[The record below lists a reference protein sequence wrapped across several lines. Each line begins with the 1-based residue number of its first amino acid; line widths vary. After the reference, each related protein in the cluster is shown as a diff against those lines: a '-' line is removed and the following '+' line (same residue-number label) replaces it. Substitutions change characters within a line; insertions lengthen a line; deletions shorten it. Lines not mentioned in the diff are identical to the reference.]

1 MSRLLFLTLYTYTF
15 ALAPAHPD
23 LDNLGTVGGNVTAPQ
38 IPRGCGSLSHSL
50 HHPGPRPRPLTPHPS
65 QVYSGDEG
73 AHPAPRS
80 LGVGTAPTSP
90 IRITPVFIPT
100 ALSTLTAAQKTFLQ
114 TVLIPSAISKWSS
127 LLTVVPVS
135 GNLFA
140 HRDCLNVW
148 SNTPTLQCATFVPTT
163 YCAQGFDE
171 VNIPLS
177 SYLGIDY
184 YYPNSPNQ
192 QSSVPAQG
200 VGLPNSDFAIFV
212 TACE

>member
-1 MSRLLFLTLYTYTF
+1 MSLLLFLTLWSSTF
-15 ALAPAHPD
+15 AIAAAPPD
-23 LDNLGTVGGNVTAPQ
+23 LYIISGGGNTTAPNF
-38 IPRGCGSLSHSL
+38 PRCGSLSHAV
-50 HHPGPRPRPLTPHPS
+50 HHPGPKPRPVTPHPS
-65 QVYSGDEG
+65 QVYSGDDG
-73 AHPAPRS
+73 AHARPRS
-80 LGVGTAPTSP
+80 LGIGTSPTSP
-90 IRITPVFIPT
+90 IRITPVFIPS

-114 TVLIPSAISKWSS
+114 TVLIPSAVARWNS

-171 VNIPLS
+171 VNIPLT
-177 SYLGIDY
+177 SYLGTDF

-192 QSSVPAQG
+192 QSTLPAQG
-200 VGLPNSDFAIFV
+200 VGLPNTDFALFV
-212 TACE
+212 TSCE